1 MLPSSHLTLLS
12 GFGRIPR
19 SLSYLYRPTNVEQI
33 KAAFDL
39 ARRHGMTVGL
49 RGSGRSYGDAPTNAG
64 HIVLDLRRMNRIL
77 SWDPESGIITAEPGV
92 TIRQLWEHTLED
104 GWWPAVVPGTMAP
117 TLGGCLGMN
126 VHGKNNYREGTFGE
140 HVLEFTALLSDGSE
154 ITCSREQP
162 ADLFHAM
169 IGGLGVL
176 GVFTSITLQLKRVYS
191 GELWVEAWA
200 PASLE
205 EMMADMEARKEED
218 DYIVGWIDGMAGGRQ
233 LGRGQVHSA
242 RYLAPGEDPTPRQTL
257 HPDHQ
262 NLPDVLF
269 GFVPTSILWRLM
281 TPWMNNPGTR
291 LVNWGKYLTS
301 RLGNHKV
308 YRQPHAAFHFLLD
321 YIPNWIRSYGPEG
334 LIQFQSFIPKENAAS
349 AFREMITLTQQRGL
363 PSYLVVLKR
372 HRPDDFLLSHAVDG
386 FSLAMD
392 FKITRR
398 NRVRLQQMCDELTG
412 IVLSAGGRFYFAK
425 DSTLHPQAVRQYL
438 GEEAVTRFLQLKER
452 LDPEGLL
459 QTDLYRRLF
468 RS

>member
-1 MLPSSHLTLLS
+1 
-12 GFGRIPR
+12 
-19 SLSYLYRPTNVEQI
+19 
-33 KAAFDL
+33 
-39 ARRHGMTVGL
+39 
-49 RGSGRSYGDAPTNAG
+49 
-64 HIVLDLRRMNRIL
+64 
-77 SWDPESGIITAEPGV
+77 
-92 TIRQLWEHTLED
+92 
-104 GWWPAVVPGTMAP
+104 
-117 TLGGCLGMN
+117 
-126 VHGKNNYREGTFGE
+126 
-140 HVLEFTALLSDGSE
+140 
-154 ITCSREQP
+154 